1 MWHREPGR
9 TAHRARTALAL
20 APSGAALLLEGH
32 AIPTRDAGDVPRV
45 SVNHAAAVRPRLG
58 LSTPHRRRAGGVA
71 ARTGEILQHQEATM
85 LRSGFPPRRAVLG
98 ALTLAC
104 GAAGCAVN
112 PATGQRQLMLVGE
125 SQEIAMGMS
134 YDTQIVATMG
144 LYPDAALQAYVQQLG
159 ARLAAT
165 SERPSL
171 PWTFKVVDDPTVN
184 AFAVPGGHVY
194 ITRGIL
200 AALGSEAELAGV
212 VGHEIGHVTAR
223 HTVAELSKQ
232 QLIGLG
238 LGLGSMASS
247 TVARYAGTIN
257 QALQILYL
265 KFSRDDERQA
275 DDLGLRYMQRGRFD
289 PREMPGIFTMLQRV
303 SEASGGGR
311 VPEWQQTHPDPE
323 NRHARIAA
331 EVAAL
336 PPQDLAGTT
345 VDRDAYL
352 QRLQNLVYGDDPRQG
367 YFIGSRFIHPTL
379 RFEITFP
386 QGWTT
391 QNGTQAVVAVSGARD
406 ALVELSQASESTP
419 DAASQAFLAQT
430 GITPGAAGR
439 ATFGGLPAVT
449 APFSAATEQ
458 GTLRGTAAF
467 VQLSSAVYR
476 LVAYAPEARWTANQP
491 AAEQALR
498 SFRSVADAALL
509 SVQPQRLA
517 IVRLDRRTSIAQLA
531 RQRAAPVPA
540 ATLALLNNVGPD
552 SVLEAGRLVK
562 WVTGSALPH

>member
-1 MWHREPGR
+1 MSRHHIVIALGV
-9 TAHRARTALAL
+9 ALAI
-20 APSGAALLLEGH
+20 G
-32 AIPTRDAGDVPRV
+32 
-45 SVNHAAAVRPRLG
+45 
-58 LSTPHRRRAGGVA
+58 
-71 ARTGEILQHQEATM
+71 
-85 LRSGFPPRRAVLG
+85 
-98 ALTLAC
+98 
-104 GAAGCAVN
+104 GCAVN
-112 PATGQRQLMLVGE
+112 PATGQRQLMLVSE

-134 YDTQIVATMG
+134 YDTQVVATMG

-165 SERPSL
+165 SERPGL

-184 AFAVPGGHVY
+184 AFAVPGGHIY

-247 TVARYAGTIN
+247 TVARHAGTIN

-275 DDLGLRYMQRGRFD
+275 DDLGLRYMSRARFD
-289 PREMPGIFTMLQRV
+289 PREMPDVFTMLQRV

-336 PPQDLAGTT
+336 PPQDLVGTT

-352 QRLQNLVYGDDPRQG
+352 QRLQDLVYGTDPRQG
-367 YFIGSRFIHPTL
+367 YFVGTRFIHPTL
-379 RFEITFP
+379 RFEVTFP

-391 QNGTQAVVAVSGARD
+391 QNGTQAVVAVSAARD
-406 ALVELSQASESTP
+406 AMVELSQASEATP
-419 DAASQAFLAQT
+419 DAASQAFLAQA
-430 GITPGAAGR
+430 GITLGAAGHS
-439 ATFGGLPAVT
+439 TVNGLPAVA
-449 APFSAATEQ
+449 APFRAATQ
-458 GTLRGTAAF
+458 SDTLRGTVAF
-467 VQLSSAVYR
+467 VQLGGSVYR
-476 LVAYAPEARWTANQP
+476 LVAYAPEVRWSANQ
-491 AAEQALR
+491 AVAEQALR
-498 SFRSVADAALL
+498 SFRPVTDPALL
-509 SVQPQRLA
+509 GVQPQRLA
-517 IVRLDRRTSIAQLA
+517 IVRLDRRTSIAELA
-531 RQRAAPVPA
+531 RRRASPVAA
-540 ATLALLNNVGPD
+540 ATLALLNNVAAD
-552 SVLEAGRLVK
+552 SALDAGLVVK
-562 WVTGSALPH
+562 WVTGNPLPH